1 MFALRFKTV
10 GDEAGKE
17 LLEKSRFV
25 GQRFSQLSQL
35 LSTIVLLYRQ
45 VTTFQVK
52 DALAEALEVFGDTG
66 AKMGAAFET
75 LKAKKNSLNHLQD
88 LYCRAGDTFEREAI
102 LTISEPPKDKVKALR
117 VARAAA
123 EDAYK
128 AEYVD

>member
-10 GDEAGKE
+10 GDEASKE
-17 LLEKSRFV
+17 LLEKSRFI

-52 DALAEALEVFGDTG
+52 DALAEALQVFGETG
-66 AKMGAAFET
+66 AKMNAAFES
-75 LKAKKNSLNHLQD
+75 LKAKKNSLNHHHDQ
-88 LYCRAGDTFEREAI
+88 YYRAGEVYEKETVLA
-102 LTISEPPKDKVKALR
+102 ISEPPKDRVKAFR
-117 VARAAA
+117 AAKAAA